1 MTPRSAISGSGG
13 YTMMAGSIPRGV
25 DGVIVPRPTHSHFV
39 SLRLAAVAT
48 AVALAGVTP
57 ARGVIIETYFGT
69 GNTTAPA
76 DDPGF
81 ANVGYSTSGQGTAIY
96 LGGGWVL
103 TAGHVGGNGIILSSG
118 TYLQASGSNTSF
130 TLGNT
135 TPDKSSTTDLVM
147 FKLATEPV
155 GLPTLSIPSSMIG
168 TGAAVTMIGGG
179 LDRGAFTQWLVDDT
193 TNPPTWTVTG
203 SNGDAA
209 GFQTLGSQA
218 IRWGTNNV
226 EANDLWVDAGYGDVK
241 SFATVFDY
249 APYTTEAQAVLHD
262 SGGAVFT
269 KASGQWQLAGVISAV
284 GGYSGQPSPVFTAV
298 FGNATFMADLSYYR
312 EQIVALVP
320 EPSSAALA
328 AGAAAVLR
336 FLPVVRR
343 RHRPRGVHRS

>member
-1 MTPRSAISGSGG
+1 MLSASR
-13 YTMMAGSIPRGV
+13 PRGI
-25 DGVIVPRPTHSHFV
+25 DGVIVPRTIPSR
-39 SLRLAAVAT
+39 SARSRLAILAT
-48 AVALAGVTP
+48 AAVLAGAPT
-57 ARGVIIETYFGT
+57 ARGVIVETYTGT

-81 ANVGYSTSGQGTAIY
+81 ANVGYSTSGHGTAIY

-103 TAGHVGGNGIILSSG
+103 TAGHVGGDGIILSSG

-130 TLGNT
+130 ALVNT
-135 TPDKSSTTDLVM
+135 TPGKSTETDLYL

-155 GLPTLSIPSSMIG
+155 GLPTLAIASSMTG

-203 SNGDAA
+203 SGGDAA
-209 GFQTLGSQA
+209 GFATVGTQA
-218 IRWGTNNV
+218 IRWGTNDV
-226 EANDLWVDAGYGDVK
+226 AANDLWVNAGYGDVR

-269 KASGQWQLAGVISAV
+269 KAGGQWQLAGVITAV
-284 GGYSGQPSPVFTAV
+284 AGYSGQPSPVFTAV
-298 FGNATFMADLSYYR
+298 FGDATFMADLSYYR
-312 EQIVALVP
+312 PQIVALVP
-320 EPSSAALA
+320 EPSAAALA
-328 AGAAAVLR
+328 GGAGAVLAL
-336 FLPVVRR
+336 LPIVRR
-343 RHRPRGVHRS
+343 RRRD